1 MRKAWLPCA
10 LSLAALLSGG
20 CATSARQGVREYYSG
35 DREGA
40 RRIYQARMTE
50 EPQSRTLYVLR
61 LGTLEL
67 DEANLD
73 AAREDFIEAAE
84 RMESFEATGEAKAI
98 AGTESSKEYKGDPY
112 ELMMAWWY
120 LGLADYMHGDFNKAL
135 PSFRSAAFA
144 KGGVKEEQ
152 YMNYAPAVFLMM
164 ARTYQAMGDRGK
176 AEEEYKEAKDV
187 GRVPLEGVIEQLR
200 SADNNLLVVVG
211 LGEGPYKYG
220 AGEYDR
226 LAKIGRRDYSEKYAD
241 VYVDGQSVGRAET
254 VDDMY
259 FQASTRGGRAI
270 DGVLAGK
277 AVFKGASE
285 VGAEVAL
292 ATAAT
297 AKSKRTQENALIVGV
312 ALLATSLATRPE
324 ADLRSWETL
333 PDKIQMMAAKVPAG
347 RHRVTIR
354 FAGGGAKDF
363 EGVEFAAGRE
373 TIVYV
378 RSTGGGAWSCPSN
391 NFSNSGL

>member
-1 MRKAWLPCA
+1 VKRACFASA
-10 LSLAALLSGG
+10 LSLAALLLGG

-35 DREGA
+35 NYEGA
-40 RRIYQARMTE
+40 RRIYEAQIRE

-73 AAREDFIEAAE
+73 AAREKFVKAAE
-84 RMESFEATGEAKAI
+84 NMESFQATGEAKALI
-98 AGTESSKEYKGDPY
+98 GTESSKEYKGDPY

-120 LGLADYMHGDFNKAL
+120 LGLLDYMHGDLNKAL

-164 ARTYQAMGDRGK
+164 ARTYQAMGDSGK

-187 GRVPLEGVIEQLR
+187 ERVPLEGVIEQLR
-200 SADNNLLVVVG
+200 NPANNLLVVVG

-220 AGEYDR
+220 AGEYNR
-226 LAKIGRRDYSEKYAD
+226 IAKIGQRHYSERYAD

-270 DGVLAGK
+270 EGVLAGK
-277 AVFKGASE
+277 AVLKGASE
-285 VGAEVAL
+285 VGAGVAF

-297 AKSKRTQENALIVGV
+297 ARSRRTQENALIVGV

-333 PDKIQMMAAKVPAG
+333 PDKIQMMAAKVAPG

-354 FAGGGAKDF
+354 FVGGGAKDF
-363 EGVEFAAGRE
+363 EDVEFAAGRE
-373 TIVYV
+373 TIIYA
-378 RSTGGGAWSCPSN
+378 RSNGGGAWSCPSN